1 LKVPFQTP
9 GCGVDAILPIM
20 SVPTFTCILLG
31 VLSVLTKPVLLY
43 VIVVLIVLAEP
54 SLRLNVASGTTLM
67 QA

>member
-1 LKVPFQTP
+1 VPFQTP
-9 GCGVDAILPIM
+9 GCGVDVILPVM
-20 SVPTFTCILLG
+20 SVPTFACVLLG

-54 SLRLNVASGTTLM
+54 SLRLNVASGTTFM